1 MKNEKENFTMST
13 WTLKE
18 KSMGDMNVTVEGQQ
32 WKDAVDKAFKK
43 IAKNVKIDGFRKGH
57 VPTGMIEKKV
67 SMEERYAQAIE
78 DNANEWMRDAFKE
91 LDLNPISQP
100 QLDVKSMSADKAELV
115 FTFAVMPEVELGE
128 YKGLKYEMES
138 VEVTDDEINDEIDRM
153 RKQYA
158 DLETVEGEAKDGDT
172 VKIDYEGFKDGVAF
186 EGGKAEGYNLKLGSG
201 SFIPGFEDQLI
212 GCKAGD
218 EKELNLTFPEDYHAE
233 DLKGAAVVFKV
244 TVHEV
249 TREVLPELDDDFAK
263 DTNIPNVET
272 VEDLKKTVKERLEA
286 AKKSQAESAADEK
299 LFEQLSENTKVDMP
313 DILVDDEANNQ
324 IQQMAAQIQQ
334 YGLSFSQYLQMMGKT
349 IDDLR
354 ADYRENAEKSV
365 KLRLA
370 LNKIAEVENLEATDE
385 DVEEQYHDLS
395 VQYGMDVEKIKPLV
409 SEDLIRQDVKTT
421 KAYNFVKDNA
431 VKA

>member
-1 MKNEKENFTMST
+1 MST

-138 VEVTDDEINDEIDRM
+138 VEVTDEEINEEIDRM

-233 DLKGAAVVFKV
+233 DLKGAEVVFKV

-272 VEDLKKTVKERLEA
+272 VDDLKKTVKERLEA

-299 LFEQLSENTKVDMP
+299 LFEQLSKNTKVDMP
-313 DILVDDEANNQ
+313 DALVDDEANNQ

>member
-186 EGGKAEGYNLKLGSG
+186 EGGKADGYNLKLGSG

-272 VEDLKKTVKERLEA
+272 VDDLKKTVMERLEA

-313 DILVDDEANNQ
+313 DALVDDEANNQ

-409 SEDLIRQDVKTT
+409 SEELIRQDVKTT

>member
-1 MKNEKENFTMST
+1 MST

-272 VEDLKKTVKERLEA
+272 VDDLKKTVMERLEA

-313 DILVDDEANNQ
+313 DALVDDEANNQ

>member
-1 MKNEKENFTMST
+1 MST

-138 VEVTDDEINDEIDRM
+138 VEVTDEEINEEIDRM

-172 VKIDYEGFKDGVAF
+172 VKIDYEGFKDEVAF

-233 DLKGAAVVFKV
+233 DLKGAEVVFKV

-272 VEDLKKTVKERLEA
+272 VDDLKKTVKERLEA

-313 DILVDDEANNQ
+313 DALVDDEANNQ

>member
-1 MKNEKENFTMST
+1 MST

-272 VEDLKKTVKERLEA
+272 VDDLKKTVMERLEA

-313 DILVDDEANNQ
+313 DTLVDDEANNQ

>member
-1 MKNEKENFTMST
+1 MST

-138 VEVTDDEINDEIDRM
+138 VEVTDDEINEEIDRM

-313 DILVDDEANNQ
+313 DVLVDDEANNQ

>member
-1 MKNEKENFTMST
+1 MST

-67 SMEERYAQAIE
+67 SLEERYAQAIE

-138 VEVTDDEINDEIDRM
+138 VEVTDDEINEEIDRM

-313 DILVDDEANNQ
+313 DVLVDDEANNQ

-409 SEDLIRQDVKTT
+409 SEELIRQDVKTT

>member
-1 MKNEKENFTMST
+1 MST

-186 EGGKAEGYNLKLGSG
+186 EGGKADGYNLKLGSG

-272 VEDLKKTVKERLEA
+272 VDDLKKTVMERLEA

-313 DILVDDEANNQ
+313 DALVDDEANNQ

-409 SEDLIRQDVKTT
+409 SEELIRQDVKTT

>member
-1 MKNEKENFTMST
+1 MST

>member
-1 MKNEKENFTMST
+1 MST

-272 VEDLKKTVKERLEA
+272 VDDLKKTVMERLEA

-313 DILVDDEANNQ
+313 DALVDDEANNQ

-409 SEDLIRQDVKTT
+409 SEELIRQDVKTT

>member
-1 MKNEKENFTMST
+1 MST

-18 KSMGDMNVTVEGQQ
+18 KSMGDMNVTIEGDQ
-32 WKDAVDKAFKK
+32 WNNAVKKAFNK
-43 IAKNVKIDGFRKGH
+43 ICKNVKLDGFRKGH
-57 VPTGMIEKKV
+57 VPAAMLEKKV
-67 SMEERYAQAIE
+67 SKEERYAQAIE

-115 FTFAVMPEVELGE
+115 FTFAVMPEVKLGE
-128 YKGLKYEMES
+128 YKGLPYEMEA
-138 VEVTDDEINDEIDRM
+138 VEVSEEEVNDEIDRM
-153 RKQYA
+153 RKQYS
-158 DLETVEGEAKDGDT
+158 DIETVEGEAKEGDT

-186 EGGKAEGYNLKLGSG
+186 EGGKAEGYNLTLGSG
-201 SFIPGFEDQLI
+201 SFIPGFEDQLV

-272 VEDLKKTVKERLEA
+272 VEDLKKTVTERLETS
-286 AKKSQAESAADEK
+286 KKANAENAADEK
-299 LFEQLSENTKVDMP
+299 LFEQVADNTKIDMP
-313 DILVDDEANNQ
+313 DVLVDDEANNEV
-324 IQQMAAQIQQ
+324 QQMAAQIQQ
-334 YGLSFSQYLQMMGKT
+334 YGISFSQYLKMMGKT
-349 IDDLR
+349 VEELK
-354 ADYRENAEKSV
+354 AEYRENAEKSV
-365 KLRLA
+365 KLRLT
-370 LNKIAEVENLEATDE
+370 LNKIAEVEKFEATDD
-385 DVEEQYHDLS
+385 DVNEQLQELS
-395 VQYGMDVEKIKPLV
+395 VQYGMDVEKIKT
-409 SEDLIRQDVKTT
+409 LIDVELIKQDVKTK
-421 KAYNFVKDNA
+421 KAYEFVKENA

>member
-1 MKNEKENFTMST
+1 MST

-138 VEVTDDEINDEIDRM
+138 VEVTDEEINEEIDRM

-233 DLKGAAVVFKV
+233 DLKGAEVVFKV

-272 VEDLKKTVKERLEA
+272 VDDLKKTVKERLEA

-313 DILVDDEANNQ
+313 DALVDDEANNQ

>member
-1 MKNEKENFTMST
+1 MST

-67 SMEERYAQAIE
+67 SLEERYAQAIE

-138 VEVTDDEINDEIDRM
+138 VEVTDDEINEEIDRM

-313 DILVDDEANNQ
+313 DVLVDDEANNQ

>member
-1 MKNEKENFTMST
+1 MST

-18 KSMGDMNVTVEGQQ
+18 KSMGDMNVTIEGEE
-32 WKDAVDKAFKK
+32 WKNAVKKALNK
-43 IAKNVKIDGFRKGH
+43 IAKNAKIDGFRKGH
-57 VPTGMIEKKV
+57 VPAAMLEKKV
-67 SMEERYAQAIE
+67 SMAERQAQAIE
-78 DNANEWMRDAFKE
+78 DNANEWMRKAFEE
-91 LDLNPISQP
+91 LNLTPISQP
-100 QLDVKSMSADKAELV
+100 QLDVKSMDDEKAELV

-128 YKGLKYEMES
+128 YKGLKYEVEA
-138 VEVTDDEINDEIDRM
+138 VEVTDEELNEEIDRM
-153 RKQYA
+153 RKQYS
-158 DLETVEGEAKDGDT
+158 DLETVEGEAQEGDT

-186 EGGKAEGYNLKLGSG
+186 EGGKAENYGLKLGSG

-244 TVHEV
+244 KVHEV

-272 VEDLKKTVKERLEA
+272 VEDLKNTVKERLA
-286 AKKSQAESAADEK
+286 SAKQAQAENAADEK
-299 LFEQLSENTKVDMP
+299 LFDELTSNVKIDMP
-313 DILVDDEANNQ
+313 DALVEDEVNGQ

-334 YGLSFSQYLQMMGKT
+334 YGVSFTQYLKMMGKT
-349 IDDLR
+349 VEDVKN
-354 ADYRENAEKSV
+354 DYRENAEKSV
-365 KLRLA
+365 KLRLT

-385 DVEEQYHDLS
+385 DVETQYHDLAT
-395 VQYGMDVEKIKPLV
+395 QYGMEVEKIKPLV
-409 SEDLIRQDVKTT
+409 SVDMIKQDIKTT

-431 VKA
+431 AKA

>member
-1 MKNEKENFTMST
+1 MST

-138 VEVTDDEINDEIDRM
+138 VEVTDEEINEEINRM

-233 DLKGAAVVFKV
+233 DLKGAEVVFKV

-272 VEDLKKTVKERLEA
+272 VDDLKKTVKERLEA

-313 DILVDDEANNQ
+313 DALVDDEANNQ